1 MRMQRSTTKILPKR
15 LLSSRSST
23 NTANNSTMPDIGFL
37 CVILIQLTSKKSV
50 GEVFIDQGM
59 AGTNEVKHDGK
70 AGSGFLGVNGVNLG
84 KNKTSEDATADY
96 DQEVHTLSQY
106 ADYLVINVSSPN
118 TPSLRMLQGRK

>member
-15 LLSSRSST
+15 LLSSRNST

-70 AGSGFLGVNGVNLG
+70 AGPGFLGVNLG

-106 ADYLVINVSSPN
+106 ADYLIMNKLYSF
-118 TPSLRMLQGRK
+118 LA

>member
-1 MRMQRSTTKILPKR
+1 
-15 LLSSRSST
+15 
-23 NTANNSTMPDIGFL
+23 MPDIGFL

-59 AGTNEVKHDGK
+59 AGTVSEESGVGKTSSTSPSSKNEVKHDGK
-70 AGSGFLGVNGVNLG
+70 ACPGFLGVNLG

-106 ADYLVINVSSPN
+106 ADYLIMNKLYSF
-118 TPSLRMLQGRK
+118 LA

>member
-1 MRMQRSTTKILPKR
+1 
-15 LLSSRSST
+15 
-23 NTANNSTMPDIGFL
+23 MPDIGFL

-59 AGTNEVKHDGK
+59 AGTVSEESGVGKTSSTSPSSKNEVKHDGK
-70 AGSGFLGVNGVNLG
+70 AGPGFLGVNGVNLG

-106 ADYLVINVSSPN
+106 ADYLIMNKLYSF
-118 TPSLRMLQGRK
+118 LA

>member
-1 MRMQRSTTKILPKR
+1 
-15 LLSSRSST
+15 
-23 NTANNSTMPDIGFL
+23 MPDIGFL

-59 AGTNEVKHDGK
+59 AGTVSEESGVGKYVERITKELYLTSSTSPSSKNEVKHDGK
-70 AGSGFLGVNGVNLG
+70 AGPGFLGVNLG

-106 ADYLVINVSSPN
+106 ADYLIMNKLYSF
-118 TPSLRMLQGRK
+118 LA